1 MWGTMD
7 EIVTNL
13 SPLYRDPAGADL
25 GLLNRAFGP
34 TRFVHLHRG
43 DAVAQAVSWARAE
56 QTGYW
61 HQGDIS
67 ANEPHFDLDQIRR
80 FIERID
86 EHNAAWRKW
95 FTSFQI
101 QPHVVRYEE
110 LVADMVGITAGVL
123 DFLGLELPDKQTI
136 TSGHARQ
143 ADEINDEWID
153 RYRASAESPMAVPE
167 S

>member
-1 MWGTMD
+1 LPRPCLGRG
-7 EIVTNL
+7 L
-13 SPLYRDPAGADL
+13 SR
-25 GLLNRAFGP
+25 RA
-34 TRFVHLHRG
+34 
-43 DAVAQAVSWARAE
+43 
-56 QTGYW
+56 TGITE
-61 HQGDIS
+61 DIS
-67 ANEPHFDLDQIRR
+67 ANEPHCDLDQIRR
-80 FIERID
+80 FIKRID

-101 QPHVVRYEE
+101 QPHVVLYEE
-110 LVADMVGITAGVL
+110 LVADMVGITVGLL

-153 RYRASAESPMAVPE
+153 RYRGSAESPMAVPE